1 MTKPVMSNEIE
12 TAKQEHNKSTITL
25 KSKATDRLKEKG
37 LVALKE
43 KEKEKQA

>member
-1 MTKPVMSNEIE
+1 MSNEIE
-12 TAKQEHNKSTITL
+12 IAKHEHNKSTITL

-43 KEKEKQA
+43 RKKEKQA